1 MDQLA
6 LDILKTALYNAPITK
21 GTVTL
26 EILEKFR
33 AHTIHTL
40 VADAVL
46 KYDMAP
52 GVQEKVEQ
60 YLALQM
66 TNFASYMKEQS
77 RLTELLYK
85 EGLTPVILKGA
96 SAAMYYPEPGLR
108 QMGDIDFFISP
119 NSKKN
124 FDRAVELLEEAGY
137 KRLEDKIERHLGLQ
151 KGRLEVEVHRFYS
164 HRRNKEEIRL
174 DKEIFGSTPVER
186 TIEAMGTYHF
196 YTCPVEHNGL
206 IFLHHI
212 SSHLYSGLGFRQII
226 DWLMYVDAVVTDEF
240 WEHKLRPLAV
250 ATGVEKLAKVVTRMG
265 ELYLGTPEHAW
276 CKDVDTDVCRQ
287 LFELINTA
295 GNFGRNLN
303 QKDYTTK
310 SVLNDRI
317 TFKKLQQRGLKNWP
331 AAQKHKFLRPFA
343 WIYQICRYIKKGL
356 KRDKNSAGLVA
367 NYKEHLKQKQLFA
380 ALGIP
385 HEEEKIA
392 KH

>member
-6 LDILKTALYNAPITK
+6 LDILKTALYNAPVTE

-26 EILEKFR
+26 EILEQFR
-33 AHTIHTL
+33 SHTIHSL

-52 GVQEKVEQ
+52 GVREKVEQ

-77 RLTELLYK
+77 RLTELLHK

-119 NSKKN
+119 HSKKN
-124 FDRAVELLEEAGY
+124 FEHAVKLLEEAGY
-137 KRLEDKIERHLGLQ
+137 KRHEDQSERHLGLQ
-151 KGRLEVEVHRFYS
+151 KGRIEVEVHRFYS
-164 HRRNKEEIRL
+164 HRRNKEELQL
-174 DKEIFGSTPVER
+174 DKEIYSSTPVER
-186 TIEAMGTYHF
+186 TIEAMGTYRF
-196 YTCPVEHNGL
+196 YTCPVEHNGI

-240 WEHKLRPLAV
+240 WEHKLRPLAA
-250 ATGVEKLAKVVTRMG
+250 ATGVEKLAIAVTKMG
-265 ELYLGTPEHAW
+265 ELYLGAPEHGW
-276 CKDVDTDVCRQ
+276 CKDADTEVCSQ
-287 LFELINTA
+287 LFEMIKTA
-295 GNFGRNLN
+295 GNFGRNQN
-303 QKDYTTK
+303 RKDNATMA
-310 SVLNDRI
+310 VFNDRI
-317 TFKKLQQRGLKNWP
+317 TFKKLQQRGLVHWK
-331 AAQKHKFLRPFA
+331 AAQKHKILRPFA

-356 KRDKNSAGLVA
+356 KRDKNSAGLVE
-367 NYKEHLKQKQLFA
+367 NYKEHRKQKQLFA

-385 HEEEKIA
+385 HEEENIRN
-392 KH
+392 H